1 MSHEPDRSPAA
12 SIPPG
17 LPMCP
22 NCRKQMQAVRAQR
35 SPHFVNLDQWS
46 YRCDCGETWDAMIA
60 KKDCGLAVVLEFVQ
74 RYADQGV
81 FRPEEITL
89 LVRVFDNCWERLVK
103 SGVRYGSDR
112 AMQVAREQL
121 GKSII

>member
-1 MSHEPDRSPAA
+1 M
-12 SIPPG
+12 
-17 LPMCP
+17 
-22 NCRKQMQAVRAQR
+22 
-35 SPHFVNLDQWS
+35 
-46 YRCDCGETWDAMIA
+46 
-60 KKDCGLAVVLEFVQ
+60 LEFVQ

-89 LVRVFDNCWERLVK
+89 LVRVFDNCWGQLVK

-121 GKSII
+121 GKSIIEAARLGERDPHRLCEDAILCMAKSCRRNAR